1 VRLDR
6 RSVRPAE
13 SCRVLFNQIKSLTL
27 AGFGDDLGLRGIEP
41 REHVDD
47 PSVFV
52 LGLVPE
58 FAQDGPDSND
68 G

>member
-1 VRLDR
+1 
-6 RSVRPAE
+6 
-13 SCRVLFNQIKSLTL
+13 VLFNQIKSLTL